1 MKSLSVGNGQSLG
14 RARTGEPAGRRY
26 RVMHL
31 ATWAVPHVGG
41 VEMHMHEICKALSEH
56 LDVREAGGGGPRFR
70 SVQHVIDGFP
80 VTQLATP
87 LTLRSATICPGI
99 PLAIRSSRADLVHLH
114 MPNPFG
120 AAAYLLSGH
129 RGPLIITWHFDVVR
143 QRLMKK
149 LFTPLFSRILNRASA
164 VVATSPN
171 IVLTSD
177 MLRAFS
183 DRVRVIPYGI
193 DYELY
198 NRRRD
203 SEVSAI
209 RQQYGPRIV
218 LGVGRLIYY
227 KGFQYL
233 IGAMKEVNAKL
244 LIAGEGPLREELEGQ
259 VQAEGTKDRVEFLGE
274 KTPEQLIP
282 FYQACDVFA
291 LSSVRGEAFGIVQLE
306 AMAAGKP
313 VVNTML
319 DSGVPFVSRDHE
331 SGYTVSPRDSKGL
344 AEAINRLLEDEPLR
358 LRYGREGRLRVQR
371 EFSVQAMTQATLK
384 LYGEA
389 LSDTSLTGQIGV
401 G

>member
-1 MKSLSVGNGQSLG
+1 MKSLTVGNGQSLG
-14 RARTGEPAGRRY
+14 GAKAAEAAARRY

-41 VEMHMHEICKALSEH
+41 VEMHMHVLCKALSKQV
-56 LDVREAGGGGPRFR
+56 DVREAGGGGPRFR
-70 SVQHVIDGFP
+70 SVHHVIDGFP

-99 PLAIRSSRADLVHLH
+99 PMAIRSSRADLVHLH

-120 AAAYLLSGH
+120 AAAYLVSGH
-129 RGPLIITWHFDVVR
+129 SGPLIITWHFDVVR

-149 LFTPLFSRILNRASA
+149 LFTPLFKRILNRAWA
-164 VVATSPN
+164 IVATSPN
-171 IVLTSD
+171 IVRTSD
-177 MLRAFS
+177 MLQAFS

-193 DYELY
+193 DYEPY
-198 NRRRD
+198 SRGRD
-203 SEVSAI
+203 SEVTAI
-209 RQQYGPRIV
+209 RQQYGSRIV

-233 IGAMKEVNAKL
+233 ISSMKEVNAKL
-244 LIAGEGPLREELEGQ
+244 LIAGEGPLREELERQ
-259 VQAEGTKDRVEFLGE
+259 VKTEGTKDRVEFLGE
-274 KTPEQLIP
+274 KTPEELIP
-282 FYQACDVFA
+282 FYQACDIFA

-331 SGYTVSPRDSKGL
+331 SGYTVSPRDSRGL
-344 AEAINRLLEDEPLR
+344 AEALNRLLKDEPLR

-371 EFSVQAMTQATLK
+371 EFSVRAMTETTLR
-384 LYGEA
+384 LYNEA
-389 LSDTSLTGQIGV
+389 LSDTTLKV
-401 G
+401 KPA